1 MKIFHHYNTKATPH
15 HKKDRIEKHFKKRK
29 LIMSTT
35 LSYYLDRIS
44 KYAGL
49 SSAFLVV
56 VLSLLVAY
64 DTVMRY
70 LFSEGSI
77 ALQEIEWHLFDVI
90 FLLGLT
96 YALKHDKHVRVDIF
110 FERYSTESRAIVQI
124 FSMLLLVI
132 PFSLVFLMD
141 ALTML
146 IQSYVQNEI
155 SSDPGG
161 LTHRYIIK
169 GVLVLSFILLVLQAL
184 SEILKAFQKLENHKR
199 FLRFLSV
206 VIIVGVLIYTADHYD
221 MAYWLD
227 PVLLMFALSL
237 FLLMTGFQVAFV
249 FAGVAL
255 LFAMIDNDVG
265 LATLEMQPYR
275 TYGIMGNTTLMAVPL
290 FIFMGLILEK
300 SKMAEGLLIS
310 MGRLFGSVR
319 GGLAISVVLVGAILA
334 ASTGIV
340 GASVVMMS
348 LIALPLML
356 KHNYSPALA
365 SGSIAASGTLGQLIP
380 PSIVLIIL
388 GDQMHLSVGDLF
400 RAAVVPGLLLITLYV
415 IYILFISTINKDVAP
430 AITSEDAY
438 SSVLKEAF
446 REIIPPLLL
455 IGVVLGSIFAGI
467 ASPSESA
474 AIGVLGAM
482 LLAWSKRNFS
492 YEMVRYAAIETV
504 KLTAMIFM
512 ILIGATAF
520 SLVFNELGG
529 GDMAMEFFSG
539 DVGEK
544 WMFIFIA
551 MLVIFL
557 LGFFIDFIEI
567 AFVVVPILVPIVAS
581 FGIDPI
587 WFAIL
592 IAMNLQASFLTP
604 PFGFALFYLKGAA
617 GDKVSTEAIYKGVI
631 PFIGLQ
637 LLALLIIIAYPD
649 LIYLFGK

>member
-1 MKIFHHYNTKATPH
+1 MHQRAISF
-15 HKKDRIEKHFKKRK
+15 
-29 LIMSTT
+29 
-35 LSYYLDRIS
+35 YLDQLS
-44 KYAGL
+44 KYAGVI
-49 SSAFLVV
+49 AAVLV
-56 VLSLLVAY
+56 LLLALLVAY
-64 DTVMRY
+64 DAGMRY

-77 ALQEIEWHLFDVI
+77 ALQEIEWHLFDII
-90 FLLGLT
+90 FLLGLS

-110 FERYSTESRAIVQI
+110 FERYSFDTKATIQI
-124 FSMLLLVI
+124 LGMLFLVI
-132 PFSLVFLMD
+132 PFSLLFLND
-141 ALTML
+141 AVDMTY
-146 IQSYVQNEI
+146 QSFLQHEV
-155 SSDPGG
+155 SPDPGG
-161 LTHRYIIK
+161 LTDRWFIK
-169 GVLVLSFILLVLQAL
+169 AMLVFGFVLLLLQAI
-184 SEILKAFQKLENHKR
+184 SEVLKAYHRMGNKTLLWR
-199 FLRFLSV
+199 TLALV
-206 VIIVGVLIYTADHYD
+206 VILGIVTY
-221 MAYWLD
+221 MAWYNRVAFWFE
-227 PVLLMFALSL
+227 PVFLMFLLAL
-237 FLLMTGFQVAFV
+237 FLLMLGFQVAFV

-255 LFAMIDNDVG
+255 FFALITDEVG
-265 LATLEMQPYR
+265 LHVLEMLPYR
-275 TYGIMGNTTLMAVPL
+275 TYGIMGNVTLMAIPL

-300 SKMAEGLLIS
+300 SKMAENLLIS
-310 MGRLFGSVR
+310 MGKLFGQVR

-356 KHNYSPALA
+356 NHNYSPALA

-380 PSIVLIIL
+380 PSIVLIVL

-400 RAAVVPGLLLITLYV
+400 KAAVVPGLLLIFL
-415 IYILFISTINKDVAP
+415 YILYILIFAYFKKEAAP
-430 AITSEDAY
+430 AIVSDEQY
-438 SSVLKEAF
+438 GKVLKEAI
-446 REIIPPLLL
+446 RAIIPPLLL
-455 IGVVLGSIFAGI
+455 IGAVLGSIFAGI
-467 ASPSESA
+467 ASPTESA

-482 LLAWSKRNFS
+482 GLAAMNRVFDVALL
-492 YEMVRYAAIETV
+492 RYATVETV

-529 GDMAMEFFSG
+529 GDMALKFFAEDMG
-539 DVGEK
+539 DK
-544 WMFIFIA
+544 WTFILIA

-617 GDKVSTEAIYKGVI
+617 GDKVRTGDIYKGVL
-631 PFIGLQ
+631 PFIVLQ
-637 LLALLIIIAYPD
+637 VVALGIIVLFPD
-649 LIYLFGK
+649 LIYVFGK

>member
-1 MKIFHHYNTKATPH
+1 MY
-15 HKKDRIEKHFKKRK
+15 
-29 LIMSTT
+29 LQS
-35 LSYYLDRIS
+35 SYYLDRIS
-44 KYAGL
+44 KYAGSIAAL
-49 SSAFLVV
+49 LVV
-56 VLSLLVAY
+56 LLSFLVAY
-64 DTVMRY
+64 DAAMRY

-110 FERYSTESRAIVQI
+110 FERYTKEGRDIVQI
-124 FSMLLLVI
+124 LSMLFLVI
-132 PFSLVFLMD
+132 PFSLVFLSD
-141 ALTML
+141 AIEML
-146 IQSYVQNEI
+146 IQSYLQHEI

-161 LTHRYIIK
+161 LTHRYLIK
-169 GVLVLSFILLVLQAL
+169 GVLVFSFILLILQAL
-184 SEILKAFQKLENHKR
+184 SEVLKAFGRLESKKTL
-199 FLRFLSV
+199 LR
-206 VIIVGVLIYTADHYD
+206 VLGIAMVLGGLVYTADHYD
-221 MAYWLD
+221 MAYWFD
-227 PVLLMFALSL
+227 PILLMFALTL
-237 FLLMTGFQVAFV
+237 FLLMAGFQVAFV

-255 LFAMIDNDVG
+255 LFATISNEVG
-265 LATLEMQPYR
+265 LSVLEMLPYR
-275 TYGIMGNTTLMAVPL
+275 TYGIMGNATLMAVPL

-300 SKMAEGLLIS
+300 SKMAEGLLLS
-310 MGRLFGSVR
+310 MGKLFGSIR

-356 KHNYSPALA
+356 KHHYSSALA
-365 SGSIAASGTLGQLIP
+365 SGAIAASGTLGQLIP
-380 PSIVLIIL
+380 PSIILIIL

-400 RAAVVPGLLLITLYV
+400 RAAVVPGILLIGLYI
-415 IYILFISTINKDVAP
+415 IYILLISYLNKEIAP
-430 AITSEDAY
+430 AIVSEEAY
-438 SSVLKEAF
+438 GDVFKEACK
-446 REIIPPLLL
+446 EIIPPLLL

-482 LLAWSKRNFS
+482 LLAWGKKNFS
-492 YEMVRYAAIETV
+492 YETLRYAAIETV

-529 GDMAMEFFSG
+529 GDMAMAFFAG
-539 DVGEK
+539 DMGNV
-544 WMFIFIA
+544 WMFILIA

-581 FGIDPI
+581 LSIDPV

-617 GDKVSTEAIYKGVI
+617 GNKVTTGAIYRGVI

-637 LLALLIIIAYPD
+637 LLALLIILVYPD

>member
-1 MKIFHHYNTKATPH
+1 MQNLQI
-15 HKKDRIEKHFKKRK
+15 
-29 LIMSTT
+29 
-35 LSYYLDRIS
+35 SYYLDNIS
-44 KYAGL
+44 KYAGYI
-49 SSAFLVV
+49 AAILVV
-56 VLSLLVAY
+56 MLSLLVVY
-64 DTVMRY
+64 DATMRY
-70 LFSEGSI
+70 LFSAGSI
-77 ALQEIEWHLFDVI
+77 ALQEVEWHLFDMV
-90 FLLGLT
+90 FLLGLS

-110 FERYSTESRAIVQI
+110 FERYSQDTRMIVQI
-124 FSMLLLVI
+124 LSMLLLVM
-132 PFSLVFLMD
+132 PFSLLFLND
-141 ALTML
+141 AFDMTL
-146 IQSYVQNEI
+146 QSYLQNEV

-161 LTHRYIIK
+161 LTHRWLIK
-169 GVLVLSFILLVLQAL
+169 AMLVVAFVLLVLQAL
-184 SEILKAFQKLENHKR
+184 SEVLKAYHRLENKMA
-199 FLRFLSV
+199 LLKTL
-206 VIIVGVLIYTADHYD
+206 VGVALVATLIYIAWYNRVAFWFDPVFLMFA
-221 MAYWLD
+221 MAL
-227 PVLLMFALSL
+227 VLLML
-237 FLLMTGFQVAFV
+237 GFQVAFV

-255 LFAMIDNDVG
+255 FFALISDEVG
-265 LATLEMQPYR
+265 LGVLEMLPYR
-275 TYGIMGNTTLMAVPL
+275 TYGIMGNVTLMAVPL

-300 SKMAEGLLIS
+300 SKMAEGLLLS
-310 MGRLFGSVR
+310 MGKLFGSVR

-356 KHNYSPALA
+356 KHGYSPSLA

-400 RAAVVPGLLLITLYV
+400 RAAVVPGLLLIVLYV
-415 IYILFISTINKDVAP
+415 IYILVVSYFNKDIAP
-430 AITSEDAY
+430 AIVSDEPYGDI
-438 SSVLKEAF
+438 VKEAVK
-446 REIIPPLLL
+446 EIIPSLLL

-474 AIGVLGAM
+474 AIGVLGASA
-482 LLAWSKRNFS
+482 LAVYKKTFS
-492 YEMVRYAAIETV
+492 FPVLRYAAIETV

-529 GDMAMEFFSG
+529 GDMAMDFFGG
-539 DVGEK
+539 DMEDK
-544 WMFIFIA
+544 WTFILIA

-617 GDKVSTEAIYKGVI
+617 GDKVSTGSIYRGVI

-637 LLALLIIIAYPD
+637 LLALLIIVLFPD